1 MLEGSSAY
9 PEGIV
14 DVGIVVV
21 ALFDD
26 PLKAEAVRFLAD
38 VLRFRRRIAIPVT
51 AVIGAYH
58 VATRYLKLPQVEVKR
73 VLTGMLSTK
82 SPAPYPHVSPDVAV
96 QALEYATYYN
106 VESWDG
112 YIIELAK
119 RLGNSIIYTLDEELG
134 KVGGVVVVTP
144 FPRELVNQYHEYMKN
159 LLARGRRTG
168 SSRGSFS
175 NEQVP
180 LNQQ

>member
-1 MLEGSSAY
+1 MLRESSAY
-9 PEGIV
+9 PEGVV

-21 ALFDD
+21 VLFDN
-26 PLKAEAVRFLAD
+26 PLKAEAVEFLAD

-51 AVIGAYH
+51 TIIGAYH
-58 VATRYLKLPQVEVKR
+58 VATRYLKLPRIEVKR
-73 VLTGMLSTK
+73 ILTGMLSTK
-82 SPAPYPHVSPDVAV
+82 SPAFYPHITPDVAV

-134 KVGGVVVVTP
+134 KVRDVIVVNP
-144 FPRELVNQYHEYMKN
+144 FPRELVSQYHEYMKN
-159 LLARGRRTG
+159 LVTRGRKTR
-168 SSRGSFS
+168 SSRRESR
-175 NEQVP
+175 
-180 LNQQ
+180 